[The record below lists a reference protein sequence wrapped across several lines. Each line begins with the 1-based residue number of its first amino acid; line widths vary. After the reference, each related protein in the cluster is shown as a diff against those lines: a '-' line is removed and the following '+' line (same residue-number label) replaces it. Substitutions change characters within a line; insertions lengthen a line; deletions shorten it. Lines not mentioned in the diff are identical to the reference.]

1 MEYSMRY
8 FLRKEYKRSTG
19 RHLINIVNLRCHKTL
34 ANCLSLTA
42 KDNNDNGG
50 AIKLYT
56 YILYPLSVYTYK
68 LYTYTTTIIYS

>member
-1 MEYSMRY
+1 MEYSMSY
-8 FLRKEYKRSTG
+8 FLRKEYRRCTG
-19 RHLINIVNLRCHKTL
+19 RHLINIVNLRYHKTL

-56 YILYPLSVYTYK
+56 YIYPLSVYTYK
-68 LYTYTTTIIYS
+68 LYTYNTTIIYS